1 MKTVETVR
9 EDFDK
14 VTKTETERGT
24 LMNAMLSSN
33 LGRDGDSTG
42 CAMIET
48 VRKNFG
54 KFTKKEI
61 ENATLARK
69 IQGRIGEPPDGRFKQ
84 ILIVCE
90 GAFKHCPVTS
100 KDVDNAHANFGPN
113 LNRLKRG
120 GD

>member
-14 VTKTETERGT
+14 VTTIEKGRGMF
-24 LMNAMLSSN
+24 MNALLSSTF
-33 LGRDGDSTG
+33 GQDGDSMG

-69 IQGRIGEPPDGRFKQ
+69 TQGRIDDPPDGRFKQ
-84 ILIVCE
+84 ILILGE
-90 GAFKHCPVTS
+90 GALKNCPVHQKMLITPTPFL
-100 KDVDNAHANFGPN
+100 DPI
-113 LNRLKRG
+113 
-120 GD
+120 